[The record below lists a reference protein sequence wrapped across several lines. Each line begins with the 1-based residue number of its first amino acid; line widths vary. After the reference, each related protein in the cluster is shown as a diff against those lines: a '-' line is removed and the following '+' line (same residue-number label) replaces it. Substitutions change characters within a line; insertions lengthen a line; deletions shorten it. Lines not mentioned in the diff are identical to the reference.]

1 VSRKSAD
8 TRNWKNFGA
17 TSDRARESRCREASE
32 EAAGQATAIVDHDP
46 SGELA
51 REAGLIWNHVIF

>member
-1 VSRKSAD
+1 VSGNSAD

-17 TSDRARESRCREASE
+17 ASDRARVSGCREASE
-32 EAAGQATAIVDHDP
+32 EAAGQAAAIVDHDP

-51 REAGLIWNHVIF
+51 REAGLISNHVIL